1 MNRIEFGHSVR
12 MFVLSLGIL
21 LLSSCGNMFRD
32 ELSEIH
38 NEIDDLKLRLEQ
50 LCEEVNTNI
59 SALQIIVTALENND
73 YVTSIDPVSEGGV
86 IIGYDICFS
95 KSGKITIYHGE
106 DGKDGED
113 GADGQDGKDGQDGE
127 DGKDG
132 KDGEDGKDGQDGY
145 TPVIGVKMA
154 DDGLYYWTLDGDWL
168 LDINGD
174 KVRAVGLDG
183 QKGDKGEPGDKG
195 DKGDKGDT
203 GDKGDQGDPGEKGD
217 KGDQGE
223 PGVTPVLKI
232 EDGYWYISYDNEQ
245 SWQQLGRATGENGE
259 DGEDGASFF
268 KEVTYDS
275 DNVYI
280 TFVDGQMVVLPLNP
294 SSSTAS
300 VSSVVYVPSYEDGK
314 ARVLYDIDGFK
325 KMNLSYI
332 VTPRSIVSELATDYE
347 NTLTVIVQE
356 TLTKSLSQTEFKI
369 TSCKADPETGKLD
382 LKLSADELPEGFISN
397 DIGLSVCLIVSYG
410 DSEFACPFVPL
421 TPVVPE
427 ENNRYIV
434 YVANTYD
441 RVIESGGNIRWLYDV
456 SKFPSYAPRNAPGAS
471 SIEIKFQLN
480 YTRDFDYPLT
490 SQGDGGL
497 GANALRVTDT
507 GIYYQTVSFS
517 KETKYGSTWEE
528 MGLSGPNEKVHL
540 YISFKDRLFRVN
552 GKNVE
557 FKFGNVTGLRTDHF
571 FVDYYYDQDEGDV
584 EKEYYGIA
592 DGAKLYHVNTWDAD
606 GNILYSGYASQYY
619 DESDGSYEY
628 CWAWKYGED
637 SGNIFSYRN
646 PNGFEE
652 FGGGVD

>member
-183 QKGDKGEPGDKG
+183 QKGDKG
-195 DKGDKGDT
+195 
-203 GDKGDQGDPGEKGD
+203 DQGDPGEKGD

-245 SWQQLGRATGENGE
+245 SWQQLGRAAGE
-259 DGEDGASFF
+259 DGEDGDSFF

-427 ENNRYIV
+427 ENNKYIV
-434 YVANTYD
+434 YVANEYY
-441 RVIESGGNIRWLYDV
+441 RVIESGENKRWLNDV

-490 SQGDGGL
+490 SQGD
-497 GANALRVTDT
+497 
-507 GIYYQTVSFS
+507 
-517 KETKYGSTWEE
+517 
-528 MGLSGPNEKVHL
+528 
-540 YISFKDRLFRVN
+540 
-552 GKNVE
+552 
-557 FKFGNVTGLRTDHF
+557 
-571 FVDYYYDQDEGDV
+571 
-584 EKEYYGIA
+584 
-592 DGAKLYHVNTWDAD
+592 
-606 GNILYSGYASQYY
+606 
-619 DESDGSYEY
+619 
-628 CWAWKYGED
+628 
-637 SGNIFSYRN
+637 
-646 PNGFEE
+646 
-652 FGGGVD
+652 

>member
-1 MNRIEFGHSVR
+1 MNRIEFVHSVR
-12 MFVLSLGIL
+12 MYVLSLGIL

-86 IIGYDICFS
+86 VIGYDICFS

-113 GADGQDGKDGQDGE
+113 GADGQ
-127 DGKDG
+127 
-132 KDGEDGKDGQDGY
+132 DGKDGQDGY

-245 SWQQLGRATGENGE
+245 SWQQLGRAAGE
-259 DGEDGASFF
+259 DGEDGDSFF

-294 SSSTAS
+294 SSPAAS

-382 LKLSADELPEGFISN
+382 LKLSADELPEGFMSN

-434 YVANTYD
+434 YVANEYY
-441 RVIESGGNIRWLYDV
+441 RVIESGENKRWLYDV

-619 DESDGSYEY
+619 NEYDGSYEY
-628 CWAWKYGED
+628 CWAWKYGEN
-637 SGNIFSYRN
+637 SGHILSYRHPNN

-652 FGGGVD
+652 FGGGID